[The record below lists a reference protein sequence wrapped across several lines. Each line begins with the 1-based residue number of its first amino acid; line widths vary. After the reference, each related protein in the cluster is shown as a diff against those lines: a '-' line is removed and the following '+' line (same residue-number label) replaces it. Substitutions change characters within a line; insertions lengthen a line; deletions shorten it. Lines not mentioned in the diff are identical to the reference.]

1 MSSKDDEIVS
11 MDYSITSKDN
21 AKKKE
26 EANDRKTNKNK
37 SNGSIGKKQNL
48 FKSPSSSAIKFKQ
61 SNDVVSLPELN
72 NNSRGSNIKLN
83 FTSSSFNKKKD
94 FTPTNKNGNRTF
106 NFSSNTILNN
116 MNLKLKTKIKSLNH

>member
-26 EANDRKTNKNK
+26 EANDRKSSKNK

-48 FKSPSSSAIKFKQ
+48 FKSPSSSAIKSKQ
-61 SNDVVSLPELN
+61 FNDVVSCTLFCAFVGVDTVDRRKGL
-72 NNSRGSNIKLN
+72 GYC
-83 FTSSSFNKKKD
+83 
-94 FTPTNKNGNRTF
+94 
-106 NFSSNTILNN
+106 
-116 MNLKLKTKIKSLNH
+116 